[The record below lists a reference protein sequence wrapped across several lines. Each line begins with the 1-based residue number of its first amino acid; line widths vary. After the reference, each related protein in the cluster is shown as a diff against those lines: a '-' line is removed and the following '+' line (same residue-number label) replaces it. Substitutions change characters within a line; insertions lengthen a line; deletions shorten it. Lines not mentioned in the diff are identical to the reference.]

1 MSAFG
6 RIARSVLRRVRSAA
20 RRIPSPGSGDG
31 VLTALAA
38 EYLANERALGA
49 LLARDGRDADDIPG
63 FTSLADRQAELA
75 ALIASTPARGFAGLV
90 AKARAVRLRPL
101 QVGYDAAA
109 ALGWSLAGDVLRLFG
124 DGRRIRQG

>member
-1 MSAFG
+1 MSALG
-6 RIARSVLRRVRSAA
+6 HLARSILRRIRSAG
-20 RRIPSPGSGDG
+20 RRTPAAGSGDDS
-31 VLTALAA
+31 LTALAD

-63 FTSLADRQAELA
+63 FASLADRQAELA
-75 ALIASTPARGFAGLV
+75 GLIASTPAQGFAGLV

-124 DGRRIRQG
+124 DGRRTRQT